1 MHGATG
7 VCKKGLTEVKVEGR
21 TPEASHREHT
31 QRGAYDIDIEK
42 AKLVHT
48 PEGTKKFII
57 LETLLEKENAIG
69 LSRVYVRVKV
79 GTGRYPW
86 GYTGNIKEYEVEWRE
101 ERGGSFGN
109 CYLSREYLTFL
120 FIYSCTGEFYHRNAP
135 ERFRRPDK
143 IIDDWVCYAASVYGQ
158 KGVASRQGSPL
169 CPEID
174 KHF

>member
-79 GTGRYPW
+79 GTGRYPCML
-86 GYTGNIKEYEVEWRE
+86 GDIVRGVTRE
-101 ERGGSFGN
+101 
-109 CYLSREYLTFL
+109 T
-120 FIYSCTGEFYHRNAP
+120 
-135 ERFRRPDK
+135 
-143 IIDDWVCYAASVYGQ
+143 
-158 KGVASRQGSPL
+158 
-169 CPEID
+169 
-174 KHF
+174 